1 MTDQPVEPL
10 LGKPQRVVLLLMA
23 VALAAALLVLR
34 GGVDSRSPMEQLARR
49 SLDPDQALQNGRPTI
64 VEFYADWCQACR
76 EMAPAML
83 SLEQSTGN
91 KLDIVLVNV
100 DNPRWGDLVDEY
112 DVNGIPQLNFFA
124 ADGQPRGRSI
134 GVRQPDELNALGNA
148 LITGTPLPQLAGVG
162 MISAVNEANT
172 PRDVMAGPRSH
183 G

>member
-1 MTDQPVEPL
+1 MTDQPVDPL
-10 LGKPQRVVLLLMA
+10 LGKSQRVLLLLLA
-23 VALAAALLVLR
+23 VALAAALLILR
-34 GGVDSRSPMEQLARR
+34 GGIDSRSPMEQLARR
-49 SLDPDQALQNGRPTI
+49 SLDPDQALLNGRPTVI
-64 VEFYADWCQACR
+64 EFYADWCQACR

-83 SLEQSTGN
+83 ALEQSTGN
-91 KLDIVLVNV
+91 KLDIVLVNI

-134 GVRQPDELNALGNA
+134 GVRQPMELNALGEA

-162 MISAVNEANT
+162 TISAVTDTNA
-172 PRDVMAGPRSH
+172 PREVMAGPRSH